1 MRHLLI
7 LILSILLLSSCN
19 PIIKLMYGIKNPAT
33 ETEESTVRYLERVG
47 MQTNNIY
54 ALTENNY
61 YTVASEIKIPSFYL
75 FDANGNQI
83 IVDEDCG
90 ALKTDFI
97 SNLNKDK
104 TYNTTQTIKLEDI
117 ISNLVYLDGKP
128 ATKFRNNEIDYYL
141 VIYWAQFIGRINK
154 KSPAK
159 WENAAFENE
168 NVSISVIKINM
179 DFRDFWEN

>member
-61 YTVASEIKIPSFYL
+61 YIVASEVKIPSFYL

-83 IVDEDCG
+83 IVDVECG
-90 ALKTDFI
+90 ALKADFI

-104 TYNTTQTIKLEDI
+104 TYNTTQCVVLK
-117 ISNLVYLDGKP
+117 
-128 ATKFRNNEIDYYL
+128 
-141 VIYWAQFIGRINK
+141 
-154 KSPAK
+154 
-159 WENAAFENE
+159 
-168 NVSISVIKINM
+168 
-179 DFRDFWEN
+179 